1 MIVVSDLEEVFVP
14 LREGLFVD
22 PWKSRSGTLTTLILK
37 SLSSPFEGP
46 PPKVYSRHYR
56 NAI

>member
-1 MIVVSDLEEVFVP
+1 MIVVSDLEEVFIP

-22 PWKSRSGTLTTLILK
+22 PWKSRSGTLTMLILK
-37 SLSSPFEGP
+37 SLSFLFEGP
-46 PPKVYSRHYR
+46 SLKVYLRHYR